1 MDNKVSTVG
10 ELIEELRKFSPDR
23 LIIVD
28 LDGNTDGVPR
38 PELWNENDPESP
50 VALFIDEL

>member
-10 ELIEELRKFSPDR
+10 EFIEELRKFSPDR

-38 PELWNENDPESP
+38 PKLWNENDPESP